1 MGWRAMAN
9 SSDQKTPDVATRI
22 MERMVR
28 MPPKQHKDMK
38 LGKHKAKAADKKST
52 LEIIFDTDSFDDE
65 LRRLGALA
73 FKNFLETRGSVCLDL
88 SFDIF
93 VSKSVP
99 AGTAGTSGQVF
110 VGLRIIGGIKK
121 DVVA

>member
-1 MGWRAMAN
+1 MGWGAMAKSPN
-9 SSDQKTPDVATRI
+9 QTEPDAATRI

-28 MPPKQHKDMK
+28 MPPKHHKDMK

-52 LEIIFDTDSFDDE
+52 LEIIFDTDSFDEE
-65 LRRLGALA
+65 LKRLGALA
-73 FKNFLETRGSVCLDL
+73 FKNFLDTRGSVCLDL

-99 AGTAGTSGQVF
+99 AGTAGPSGQVF
-110 VGLRIIGGIKK
+110 IGLRISGGIKK